1 MDSNRLVGRL
11 LAWLPASAWVAVTA
25 VGAWLLAGWIWTAA
39 APESFVAP
47 VVLPAEAVPAAA
59 AVADRHWFGR
69 SGDAAAV
76 GLREGRYRLLGAMTG
91 HGGQPG
97 FAVIGEDGKPALPVV
112 EGEEF
117 APGVRLQ
124 RVLPRAVELR
134 RQGRS
139 EHLELNDEASRGG
152 ST

>member
-1 MDSNRLVGRL
+1 MASYRLIEQLPR
-11 LAWLPASAWVAVTA
+11 WLPHAAWAVVAI
-25 VGAWLLAGWIWTAA
+25 VGAWLFAGWLWAA
-39 APESFVAP
+39 LAPTVFVAP
-47 VVLPAEAVPAAA
+47 VVIPAETLSAAA
-59 AVADRHWFGR
+59 AVADRHWFGGT
-69 SGDAAAV
+69 GDGSPV
-76 GLREGRYRLLGAMTG
+76 ERRESRFRLIGAMTG
-91 HGGQPG
+91 HGGLPG

-124 RVLPRAVELR
+124 RVLPRAVELQ

-139 EHLELNDEASRGG
+139 ERLELNDESTGG